1 MYLTLAS
8 FAATSKKIKRL
19 NKRLEKKG
27 MPLITYT
34 ADEKYMAMKDI
45 FPKHDLPKF
54 YGEIM
59 VNVID
64 FSFTSD
70 FEKFQLE
77 TGYEFIAVV
86 DHNENLIHSFVEGVD
101 VERFRTRAVCDHCK
115 TKRNRSKTVILRKG
129 EELFQIGTKCL
140 SDFFQKDVNDF
151 VKAMELFSSNHA
163 MSNDP
168 SDYFYGGSS
177 HAHCMVELKTILKF
191 AVASVHK
198 YGYVPTSEPNSTR
211 QVVTESIFGGNL
223 RVSYTKEDE
232 EEAVKI
238 LKWMKTIPMNVS
250 CFLSNLRQIADNG
263 FASPKNFG
271 YVCYAVV
278 EYQKE
283 LAKKVE
289 TKNCSEYFGNIG
301 EKVTLEVVLANKHE
315 TQSYYGYMCY
325 HTFKDSEGH
334 TFVWMTS
341 SRPAMK
347 VGNTYK
353 IKASIKEHSEYKGE
367 KQTFITRVKT
377 I

>member
-45 FPKHDLPKF
+45 FPKHNLPKF

-59 VNVID
+59 VNVVD

-70 FEKFQLE
+70 FEKFQIE

-163 MSNDP
+163 MTNDP

-211 QVVTESIFGGNL
+211 QVVSESIFGGNL

-232 EEAVKI
+232 EEADEEEADAKEERKKDKDKDKDDDDKAKSDTPVI
-238 LKWMKTIPMNVS
+238 GNDVDDYDGFEYLKAYTITGEDATAVVYAPDDEYA
-250 CFLSNLRQIADNG
+250 LR
-263 FASPKNFG
+263 KNF
-271 YVCYAVV
+271 
-278 EYQKE
+278 
-283 LAKKVE
+283 
-289 TKNCSEYFGNIG
+289 
-301 EKVTLEVVLANKHE
+301 
-315 TQSYYGYMCY
+315 
-325 HTFKDSEGH
+325 
-334 TFVWMTS
+334 
-341 SRPAMK
+341 
-347 VGNTYK
+347 
-353 IKASIKEHSEYKGE
+353 
-367 KQTFITRVKT
+367 
-377 I
+377 

>member
-45 FPKHDLPKF
+45 FPKHNLPKF
-54 YGEIM
+54 YGEVV

-86 DHNENLIHSFVEGVD
+86 DHNENLIHSFVEGVN

-177 HAHCMVELKTILKF
+177 HAHCMVELETILKF

-238 LKWMKTIPMNVS
+238 LEWMKNIPMNVS

-263 FASPKNFG
+263 FSFPKNFG

-301 EKVTLEVVLANKHE
+301 DKVTLEVVLANKHE

-325 HTFKDSEGH
+325 HIFKDNEGH

-347 VGNTYK
+347 VGDTYK
-353 IKASIKEHSEYKGE
+353 IKATIKEHSEYKGE
-367 KQTFITRVKT
+367 KQTFITRVKA

>member
-45 FPKHDLPKF
+45 FPKHTLPKF
-54 YGEIM
+54 YGEVM
-59 VNVID
+59 VNVVD

-70 FEKFQLE
+70 FEKFQIE

-238 LKWMKTIPMNVS
+238 FKWMKTIPMNVS

-263 FASPKNFG
+263 YASPKNFG

-278 EYQKE
+278 EYNKE

-289 TKNCSEYFGNIG
+289 TKTCGEYFGNVG
-301 EKVTLEVVLANKHE
+301 DKVTLDVVLANKYE

-325 HTFKDSEGH
+325 HIFKDDEGH

-347 VGNTYK
+347 IGESYK

-367 KQTFITRVKT
+367 KQTFITRVKAV
-377 I
+377 